1 MAEVYGPKIVRDGLI
16 LYLDA
21 ADKTSYPGSGTAWYD
36 VSGNNG
42 TGTLINGTSF
52 SSNSIVFDGSNDY
65 VNIPDSTALRLNG
78 AFTISLWHRGITKTN
93 NYPGPLYKGNSATVG
108 LGYILFYTSVSNGI
122 MYFKRDNQSFGLSG
136 AVNTFWS
143 HITFTYNGTNVRGYV
158 NGLYNYLSGTV
169 IFSTNTDSTS
179 LQLGRGDQYGN
190 AAIANISMYN
200 KALSAQEV
208 QQNYNATKTRF
219 GL

>member
-1 MAEVYGPKIVRDGLI
+1 MAEIHGPKVVRDGLV
-16 LYLDA
+16 LNLDA
-21 ADKTSYPGSGTAWYD
+21 ADINSYPGSGTTWYD
-36 VSGNNG
+36 ISGNSG

-78 AFTISLWHRGITKTN
+78 NFTISLWHRGITKTN
-93 NYPGPLYKGNSATVG
+93 NFPGPLFKGNSVNVG
-108 LGYILFYTSVSNGI
+108 GGYILYYTSVSNGT
-122 MYFKRDNQSFGLSG
+122 MAFKRENQQFGLTN

-143 HITFTYNGTNVRGYV
+143 HITFTYNGTNVRGYL
-158 NGLYNYLSGTV
+158 NGINTYLSGTV
-169 IFSTNTDSTS
+169 TFTTNTDSTS

-200 KALSAQEV
+200 RALSAQEI